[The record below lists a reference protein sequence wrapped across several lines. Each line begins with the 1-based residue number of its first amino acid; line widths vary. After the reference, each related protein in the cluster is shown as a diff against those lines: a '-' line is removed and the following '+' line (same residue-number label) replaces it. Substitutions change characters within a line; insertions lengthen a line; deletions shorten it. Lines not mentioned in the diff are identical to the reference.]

1 MTTPA
6 QVYESLIP
14 GVGHLRRGYL
24 RQAWRPL
31 LYTVAYGAVVIG
43 RWDRIGEIFGDWSAE
58 NVVAIGFLA
67 AAPFALIWWAHK
79 SLKNLVTPPPKEG
92 MGTWQL
98 AFRAFKTKPRGVWG
112 LTILGLVYGVG
123 FLCPVLA
130 PYGPNEI
137 PKDTAPSAYRAPGD
151 TVTIFGDTKRGE
163 VAGLSYRI
171 EDDKLILERGGD
183 HPEKKVRL
191 NRIGEPKRG
200 WKRRADTEQTMMLGD
215 KEVPFR
221 TETYLLGTDDKG
233 RDLLSRIIYGSRI
246 SLVIGFLAV
255 GVAVSLGVLFG
266 ALAGY
271 FGGFIDGAIMRFVDI
286 LLAFPRLL
294 LLLLIVTVYEGAG
307 IFTIVLILGAT
318 GWMGVARLIRA
329 ELLRLKELDF
339 TAAAKSMG
347 FGKRR
352 IIFRHLVP
360 NAMAP
365 VIVASTLQLGNTIL
379 VEASLSFLGLGIT
392 PPTAT
397 WGNIVNDGRGVL
409 ETAWWVS
416 TLPGFAIVLAVVCFN
431 LVGDALRDAMDP
443 RQRF

>member
-1 MTTPA
+1 MKGSA
-6 QVYESLIP
+6 RLRESLVP
-14 GVGHLRRGYL
+14 GAGHLVRGFV

-31 LYTVAYGAVVIG
+31 LYTVVYAAIVIG
-43 RWDRIGEIFGDWSAE
+43 RFEVITDMLGDWTLE
-58 NVVAIGFLA
+58 NVVALGFLA
-67 AAPFALIWWAHK
+67 CAPVALIWWAHT

-98 AFRAFKTKPRGVWG
+98 AFRAFKSKPRGVWG

-137 PKDTAPSAYRAPGD
+137 PKDTAPSKYRAPGD
-151 TVTIFGDTKRGE
+151 TVIIFGDTKRGE
-163 VAGLSYRI
+163 VACLSY
-171 EDDKLILERGGD
+171 EVDGEKILLKRGGD
-183 HPEKKVRL
+183 FPDKTVRL
-191 NRIGEPKRG
+191 KRLGEPRRG
-200 WKRRADTEQTMMLGD
+200 WKRRAHTEQTMTIAGREL
-215 KEVPFR
+215 PYR
-221 TETYLLGTDDKG
+221 TETYPLGTDDKG

-255 GVAVSLGVLFG
+255 GVAVSLGILFG
-266 ALAGY
+266 AIAGF

-318 GWMGVARLIRA
+318 GWMGVARLMRA

-339 TAAAKSMG
+339 TAAAVSMG
-347 FGKRR
+347 FGWRR
-352 IIFRHLVP
+352 IVFRHLVP

-397 WGNIVNDGRGVL
+397 WGNIVTDGRGVL
-409 ETAWWVS
+409 DSAWWLA
-416 TLPGFAIVLAVVCFN
+416 TLPGLAIVLAVVCFN